1 MELIEKLGKWVREH
15 PKEADLPAMNI
26 TTGKVYTIR
35 EVLEAIK
42 KEKET
47 RVAIVD
53 KELLEVKGNIEKW
66 LAEV

>member
-35 EVLEAIK
+35 EVIEAIK

>member
-1 MELIEKLGKWVREH
+1 MELVEKLEKWVREH

-53 KELLEVKGNIEKW
+53 KDLLEVKGNIEKW
-66 LAEV
+66 LEEV

>member
-1 MELIEKLGKWVREH
+1 MELIEKLEKWAREH

-42 KEKET
+42 KEKEM
-47 RVAIVD
+47 RVPIVD
-53 KELLEVKGNIEKW
+53 KDLLEVKGNIEKW
-66 LAEV
+66 LEEV